1 MKRWFL
7 RAFLVGAGL
16 TYLAALI
23 VSGIGAWSLEH
34 PTAENLRRGIRWD
47 PDNPVLWRYV
57 ARTKLLSL
65 DDGEL
70 QQSADAYR
78 QVLARNPFDP
88 LAWEGLATIESRLGD
103 SQREEAVLRGWIAA
117 IPHSPPAAWAL
128 ANLLLQQGRSEEA
141 FPLFRIAVT
150 YDPSLRLPVF
160 ELGWK
165 LLGDP
170 QRILAELVPAE
181 LQARMEYL
189 HFLVWRKGLVKD
201 AYPVWQLI
209 LPARTE
215 AVIKQGELY
224 VEALAGAGLGIDAER
239 VWKELLPEPGRTGS
253 RMAAERITNG
263 DFEAPLRNAGL
274 DWRMAQ
280 GPGYQITLDKFQ
292 SQSGTCSLRVQFDGT
307 TNPEFSSVAQWVPVQ
322 PDTNYYFRAFLRT
335 DNISTDNG
343 IYLLLSPQAAP
354 PAEYWE
360 QATED
365 HVGTSP
371 WSEQQLAFRT
381 GPNTQ
386 VVQVV
391 LRRKTS
397 TKLNNRLQGAV
408 WLDNVSLQPQEN

>member
-1 MKRWFL
+1 MKLGVL
-7 RAFLVGAGL
+7 RVFWVGAAL
-16 TYLAALI
+16 SYLAALI
-23 VSGIGAWSLEH
+23 ISGIGAWSLEH
-34 PTAENLRRGIRWD
+34 PTAENLRRGIQWD
-47 PDNPVLWRYV
+47 PDDPMLWRYM

-70 QQSADAYR
+70 QQGADAYR

-103 SQREEAVLRGWIAA
+103 PPREEAVLRGWIAA

-160 ELGWK
+160 DLGWK

-170 QRILAELVPAE
+170 QRILEEMVPAE
-181 LQARMEYL
+181 LQARMDYL
-189 HFLVWRKGLVKD
+189 NFLVWKKGLVKE
-201 AYPVWQLI
+201 AYPVWEQI

-215 AVIKQGELY
+215 AVTKQGESY
-224 VEALAGAGLGIDAER
+224 VEALAGAGFGADAER
-239 VWKELLPEPGRTGS
+239 VWKELTWETG
-253 RMAAERITNG
+253 AAGTRSTDERITNG

-274 DWRMAQ
+274 DWRLAQ
-280 GPGYQITLDKFQ
+280 GPGYQITLDNFQ
-292 SQSGTCSLRVQFDGT
+292 SQSGSRSLRVQFDGT
-307 TNPEFSSVAQWVPVQ
+307 ANLEFSSVRQWVPVQ
-322 PDTNYYFRAFLRT
+322 PDTNYHFRAFLRT

-343 IYLLLSPQAAP
+343 IYLSLAPQAVP

-360 QATED
+360 QVTEN

-381 GPNTQ
+381 GPNTR
-386 VVQVV
+386 VVQVI

-397 TKLNNRLQGAV
+397 TKLNNLLQGTV
-408 WLDNVSLQPQEN
+408 WLDHVSLQSPKN